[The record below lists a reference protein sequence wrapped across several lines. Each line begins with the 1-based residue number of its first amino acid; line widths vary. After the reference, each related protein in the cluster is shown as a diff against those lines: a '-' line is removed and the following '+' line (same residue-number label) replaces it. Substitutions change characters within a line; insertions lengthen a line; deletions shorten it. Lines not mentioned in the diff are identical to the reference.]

1 MKARYSVGMHRR
13 VFLAGAAAFA
23 ARKVVG
29 ANDKLRVGL
38 IGCGGRGR
46 YVASL
51 MAQAPGVEFGAVCDV
66 YDANRERAKTW
77 AGPQA
82 QAYGDFR
89 RVLDRKDLD
98 AVLVATPDHW
108 HALVTILACESGKHV
123 YVEKPLSYSV
133 REGRAMVAAARRY
146 KRIVQA
152 GTQHRSAPHFAELAE
167 LVHRGDLGTIAFV
180 RVWNY
185 VNIFPGGIG
194 HADES
199 APPPG
204 LDWDFWLGPAP
215 QVAYNPLR
223 CLTTF
228 RFFRD
233 YAGGTITDFG
243 THRFDTVH
251 QIIGADRPKS
261 AVATGGR
268 FALQDDGNVP
278 DTMQVVYEY
287 PGWILSYEC
296 SSINGHGLG
305 GRTPGMRYYNA
316 RGADDRP
323 HGMAF
328 YGTKGTLFADRI
340 GYDLYPPDQRYDFGG
355 VKTTETP
362 AGVPRRFMNTT
373 DATAAH
379 TRNFVDAIRTGAPL
393 ACDVETGHRAT
404 LVAHLGNIALA
415 TGKKLNWDSE
425 AERFSNDDEANAR
438 LFREPRKPWTIPG
451 A

>member
-1 MKARYSVGMHRR
+1 MHRR
-13 VFLAGAAAFA
+13 SFLAGAAAFA
-23 ARKVVG
+23 ARKALG
-29 ANDKLRVGL
+29 ANDTLRVGL

-46 YVASL
+46 YVAGL
-51 MAQAPGVEFGAVCDV
+51 MAQAPNVEFAAVCDV
-66 YDANRERAKTW
+66 YGANRERAK
-77 AGPQA
+77 AALNPKA
-82 QAYGDFR
+82 QEYGDFR
-89 RVLDRKDLD
+89 RVLERKDLD
-98 AVLVATPDHW
+98 AVMVSTPDHW
-108 HALVTILACESGKHV
+108 HAIITILACESGKHV
-123 YVEKPLSYSV
+123 YVEKPLSYTV
-133 REGRAMVAAARRY
+133 REGRAMVTAARRAN
-146 KRIVQA
+146 RIVQA
-152 GTQHRSAPHFAELAE
+152 GTQHRSAPHFAELAD
-167 LVHRGDLGTIAFV
+167 LVRRGDLGDIAYV

-194 HADES
+194 HAPDS
-199 APPPG
+199 APPPD

-215 QVAYNPLR
+215 KVPYNSLR

-251 QIIGADRPKS
+251 QIMGADKPKS
-261 AVATGGR
+261 VVASGGR
-268 FALQDDGNVP
+268 FVLKDDGNVP
-278 DTMQVVYEY
+278 DTMQVTYEY

-328 YGTKGTLFADRI
+328 YGTKGTIFADRI
-340 GYDLYPPDQRYDFGG
+340 GYDLYPPDIRYGFGG
-355 VKTTETP
+355 VKVTEAI
-362 AGVPRRFMNTT
+362 AGVPRQFKNTT

-379 TRNFVDAIRTGAPL
+379 TRNFVDAVRLGVKP

-415 TGKKLNWDSE
+415 TGRKLRWD
-425 AERFSNDDEANAR
+425 AETETFPDDSAANAL
-438 LFREPRKPWTIPG
+438 LFREPRRPWSIPF